1 MKELYFT
8 SPYRRSTRI
17 IRLEYGQVKKVFIL
31 RTFEGE
37 INGRGT
43 SESPPKEEV
52 FEDEQEL
59 LKKVYETK
67 SGLLEGR
74 WIVLSWFTR
83 NTKNW
88 HIVYNWLPYSKP
100 IERDALCPDVHVADF
115 QTFKKLKQSC
125 LMSRMEFHYHRYVR
139 TWEYIQINTTTGK
152 NRPFPVCLMYS
163 PETLFGRSA
172 VINAK
177 LIT

>member
-1 MKELYFT
+1 MRELYFT

-52 FEDEQEL
+52 FEDEQEM

-67 SGLLEGR
+67 KGLMEGR
-74 WIVLSWFTR
+74 WVVQNKESISQPSFLKTEIIDGAISFEFSVDIDPVKLDGIKTEIAEDFVE
-83 NTKNW
+83 NIDKE
-88 HIVYNWLPYSKP
+88 
-100 IERDALCPDVHVADF
+100 IETNIRKGVN
-115 QTFKKLKQSC
+115 K
-125 LMSRMEFHYHRYVR
+125 
-139 TWEYIQINTTTGK
+139 
-152 NRPFPVCLMYS
+152 
-163 PETLFGRSA
+163 
-172 VINAK
+172 
-177 LIT
+177 

>member
-37 INGRGT
+37 INGRGE

-52 FEDEQEL
+52 FDDEQEM

-74 WIVLSWFTR
+74 WIVQ
-83 NTKNW
+83 N
-88 HIVYNWLPYSKP
+88 
-100 IERDALCPDVHVADF
+100 
-115 QTFKKLKQSC
+115 KQSISQPTF
-125 LMSRMEFHYHRYVR
+125 LRTEIIDGKVSFEFSVDIDPVKLDERKTEIEEDFVEQIDKEIETSIRKEVR
-139 TWEYIQINTTTGK
+139 K
-152 NRPFPVCLMYS
+152 
-163 PETLFGRSA
+163 
-172 VINAK
+172 
-177 LIT
+177 